1 MNNAPSANKA
11 EAIVARALDGALVE
25 RAAGAQEWD
34 ILVQPRGAS
43 APIALEVK
51 WVGEGWPGDVR
62 RLVSQLPEPW
72 PENLVLVARQFSPGA
87 LEWLAAHEANW
98 ADETGRARI
107 VGPGGLVVIREL
119 ARRLER
125 TPRPFRWSPSARSVG
140 ETLLAHPRPR
150 IQVGDLAHEC
160 GWSQAQISTVLA
172 GFDRA
177 GWTRKLG
184 AQRGPGAWR
193 ILAESDG
200 LLSAWSAAVAEEPRK
215 RRLGHRATRDAMTL
229 LHDALA
235 PALEKAAK
243 WGLSGWAGAEVR
255 APFMT
260 AVPSL
265 QVYVAE
271 DQFAGPL
278 SEAMET
284 AGVREVE
291 EGARVVFWAADERVL
306 ALADRD
312 GGLPVVSP
320 PRLYA
325 DLTALGGRG
334 HDAAEHIKSELI
346 DPLHERVRREAD
358 ELVAE
363 AP

>member
-1 MNNAPSANKA
+1 M
-11 EAIVARALDGALVE
+11 EA
-25 RAAGAQEWD
+25 WD

-87 LEWLAAHEANW
+87 LEWLSARDANW

-107 VGPGGLVVIREL
+107 VGPGGLVVIRNL
-119 ARRLER
+119 DRQFER
-125 TPRPFRWSPSARSVG
+125 TPPQFRWSPSTRSVG
-140 ETLLAHPRPR
+140 ELLLAHPRPR
-150 IQVGDLAHEC
+150 IQVGELAREG
-160 GWSQAQISTVLA
+160 GWSPARVTTVLA
-172 GFDRA
+172 QFDRA

-184 AQRGPGAWR
+184 TQRGPGAWR
-193 ILAESDG
+193 ILADPDG
-200 LLSAWSAAVAEEPRK
+200 LLSAWSAAIEAEPRK

-229 LHDALA
+229 LHDDLA
-235 PALEKAAK
+235 PALEGATK
-243 WGLSGWAGAEVR
+243 WALSGWAGAEAT

-265 QVYVAE
+265 HIYVAE
-271 DQFAGPL
+271 NQFAGPL
-278 SEAMET
+278 SEAMEI

-306 ALADRD
+306 ALAARND
-312 GGLPVVSP
+312 GLPVVSP

-325 DLTALGGRG
+325 DLSALGGRG
-334 HDAAEHIKSELI
+334 HDAAEHVKSELV
-346 DPLHERVRREAD
+346 DPLHERVRREVEGMVAD
-358 ELVAE
+358 